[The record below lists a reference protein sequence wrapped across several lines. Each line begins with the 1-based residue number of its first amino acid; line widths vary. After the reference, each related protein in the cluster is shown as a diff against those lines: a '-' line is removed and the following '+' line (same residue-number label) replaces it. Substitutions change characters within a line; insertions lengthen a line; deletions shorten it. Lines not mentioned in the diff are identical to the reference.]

1 MEISIRS
8 MREHDLDWILEIESC
23 SFPTPWSRSSFVN
36 EIYFNEFAAYLVC
49 CFDDK
54 VVGYGGMWL
63 IFDEAHITNLA
74 VHPDFRGKGIGMKLL
89 ASLIELGINNGAVR
103 FTLEVRRS
111 NATAQSLYGKMGFKT
126 TGVRKGYYSDNKED
140 ALIMWKIID

>member
-8 MREHDLDWILEIESC
+8 IEEHDLDWILEIESC
-23 SFPTPWSRSSFVN
+23 SFPSPWSRASFLN
-36 EIYFNEFAAYLVC
+36 EIYFNEFATYLVC
-49 CFDDK
+49 CYGEK
-54 VVGYGGMWL
+54 VVGYAGMWVIL
-63 IFDEAHITNLA
+63 DEAHITNVA
-74 VHPDFRGKGIGMKLL
+74 VHPDFRGKGIGLKLMT
-89 ASLIELGINNGAVR
+89 SLIELGITNGAVR

-111 NATAQSLYGKMGFKT
+111 NAIAQSLYNKLGFKT